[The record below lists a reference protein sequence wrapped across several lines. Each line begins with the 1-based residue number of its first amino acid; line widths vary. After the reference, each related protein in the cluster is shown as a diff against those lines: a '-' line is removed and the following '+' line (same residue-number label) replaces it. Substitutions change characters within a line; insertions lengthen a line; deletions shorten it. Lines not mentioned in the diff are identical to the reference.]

1 MCVLVTTEMALDP
14 AEQNGELIIEE
25 IMQKIL
31 HTHGIPATRGGAYG
45 DPNHGGLYMFTV
57 KNRTSE
63 YPVYV
68 GYTGRSFRRRFGE
81 HANRGVIRDFHQEI
95 YPQPHWNNYSL
106 HVYTYSGDYAAAK
119 LLESIFLRS
128 FDFAR
133 NTEENNREIRPKLL
147 LTRENPPEDSKASF
161 MGGYH
166 AIMDYVKDIQGKF
179 SDLVG

>member
-1 MCVLVTTEMALDP
+1 MALDP

-31 HTHGIPATRGGAYG
+31 HTHGILATRGGAYG

-57 KNRTSE
+57 RNRTSE

-68 GYTGRSFRRRFGE
+68 GYTGRSFRRRFNE
-81 HANRGVIRDFHQEI
+81 HGNRGVIHDFYQGV
-95 YPQPHWNNYSL
+95 YPQRNWNNYSL
-106 HVYTYSGDYAAAK
+106 FVYTYSGDFAASK

-133 NTEENNREIRPKLL
+133 NTEENNNQTHNNLRIPP
-147 LTRENPPEDSKASF
+147 ENLPEDSKASF
-161 MGGYH
+161 AEGYQ
-166 AIMDYVKDIQGKF
+166 AIMEDVKEIQDKF
-179 SDLVG
+179 SDLLGH